1 MRAFIAVD
9 LDPELK
15 RALQELILKLKK
27 TGADVRW
34 VGASGMHLTLKFL
47 GEIGPDLVPAVET
60 VVRTAAAAA
69 PRFSLVLAGTG
80 TFPGAGNPRVIWAGF
95 REAPAL
101 ISLQRAIEDGLE
113 AAGFPR
119 EERDFHPH
127 LTLGRVKSRTRVRE
141 VLLEL
146 EKFRE
151 IFFGEMTAGK
161 VTLFESVL
169 KPQGAE
175 YRAAAEFDLP

>member
-9 LDPELK
+9 LDPALK
-15 RALQELILKLKK
+15 SSLRDLILRLGK

-34 VGASGMHLTLKFL
+34 AGASGMHLTLKFL
-47 GEIGPDLVPAVET
+47 GEIEPDQVPAVEAA
-60 VVRTAAAAA
+60 VRTAAAAA
-69 PRFSLVLAGTG
+69 PRFPLVLAGTG
-80 TFPGAGNPRVIWAGF
+80 TFPGAGNPRVLWAGF

-101 ISLQRAIEDGLE
+101 MSLQRAIEDGLE

-127 LTLGRVKSRTRVRE
+127 LTLGRVKSQTRVRE
-141 VLLEL
+141 ALLEL

-151 IFFGEMTAGK
+151 TLFGEMTAAK

-175 YRAAAEFDLP
+175 YRLVAEFDLP